1 MEAGSLTRSVVD
13 KIHIKDINLSCI
25 IGTFEHERHEKQE
38 IIVSVTLHADLHKAG
53 ITDDLKKTV
62 DYKAVEQ
69 KIMGMVENSS
79 RHLIEALAEDIAG
92 VCLEFDMVEKV
103 DVTVEKPGASML
115 ARKIA
120 AEISREK
127 AY

>member
-1 MEAGSLTRSVVD
+1 MTRSVVD

-25 IGTFEHERHEKQE
+25 IGTFEHERREKQE
-38 IIVSVTLHADLHKAG
+38 VNIDVTLHADLHKAG

-92 VCLEFDMVEKV
+92 ACLEFDLVEKV
-103 DVTVEKPGASML
+103 DVIVEKPGASMY
-115 ARKIA
+115 ARTVA
-120 AEISREK
+120 VEISREK
-127 AY
+127 SN

>member
-1 MEAGSLTRSVVD
+1 MTRSVVD
-13 KIHIKDINLSCI
+13 KIHIKDITLSCI
-25 IGTFEHERHEKQE
+25 IGTFEHERREKQE
-38 IIVSVTLHADLHKAG
+38 VNIDVTLHADLHKAG

-92 VCLEFDMVEKV
+92 VCLEFDLVEKV
-103 DVTVEKPGASML
+103 DVTVEKPRASMF
-115 ARKIA
+115 ARTVA
-120 AEISREK
+120 VEISREK
-127 AY
+127 SN